1 VVSAST
7 PRATDHRTGPDG
19 RGPDLLAVLTQ
30 GELTLDG
37 RLVASSNNAMV
48 GSARL
53 GAQQI
58 RCVYKPIRGERPL
71 WDFPQG
77 RLAEREVAAFLVAR
91 AAGWQVAP
99 PTVLRDGPFGLGM
112 AQQWIEDAEPD
123 QVATVFPADA
133 VPATWLPVMR
143 AVDGDDRPLIV
154 AHADTPELAAIAV
167 FDVVANNADRKAGHL
182 LVDPAGSL
190 FGVDHGLTFHTEPKL
205 RTILW
210 GWAGRGIPAPLVRG
224 LHILAERL
232 RGPLAA
238 DLSSYLSTAEIAG
251 LQSRVAALIAEP
263 VFPLPP
269 DDRTPIPWPPL

>member
-1 VVSAST
+1 MPSAST
-7 PRATDHRTGPDG
+7 PHATDHRTAGERAPDA
-19 RGPDLLAVLTQ
+19 LTILAE
-30 GELTLDG
+30 GALTLDG
-37 RLVASSNNAMV
+37 RLIESSNNAMT
-48 GSARL
+48 GSARI
-53 GAQQI
+53 GDRQI

-99 PTVLRDGPFGLGM
+99 PTVLREGPFGTGM
-112 AQQWIEDAEPD
+112 AQQWIADAEPD
-123 QVATVFPADA
+123 RAATVFPANA
-133 VPATWLPVMR
+133 VPAGWLPVMR
-143 AVDGDDRPLIV
+143 ATGADDQPLIV

-210 GWAGRGIPAPLVRG
+210 GWAGRAIPAPVVDG
-224 LHILAERL
+224 LRALSARL

-238 DLSSYLSTAEIAG
+238 DLSSYLTAAEIAA
-251 LQSRVAALIAEP
+251 LRARVDALLREP
-263 VFPLPP
+263 EFPLPP